1 VTRCDEMTTLDG
13 GEAST
18 KRGKGGDDAS
28 WAGTNLT
35 GQKMKKIHALDST
48 TINE

>member
-1 VTRCDEMTTLDG
+1 MTTLDG

-28 WAGTNLT
+28 WARTNLT
-35 GQKMKKIHALDST
+35 GQNMKKIHTLDSA